1 MTKRDVKKI
10 LVPLDGSKNS
20 LEGLDEAIFLARHCN
35 STITALCVIPSYP
48 PLPLMGKQVPYEKH
62 VLEHVKKFMSTAKN
76 ACASNGIRFN
86 EKIIKG
92 VATVDISKFASDNK
106 FDLIVMGS
114 RGMNP
119 IKELFLGSVSN
130 AVVHKS
136 KIPVLVV
143 K

>member
-1 MTKRDVKKI
+1 MIRKDIKKI

-20 LEGLDEAIFLARHCN
+20 LEGLDEAIFLARHC
-35 STITALCVIPSYP
+35 SSSITALCVIPSYP
-48 PLPLMGKQVPYEKH
+48 PLPLMGKQIPYEKH
-62 VLEHVKKFMSTAKN
+62 IVEHTKKFMSEAKKT
-76 ACASNGIRFN
+76 CVSNGIEFN

-92 VATVDISKFASDNK
+92 IATLDIPEFALDNK
-106 FDLIVMGS
+106 FDLIVIGS

-136 KIPVLVV
+136 KVPVLVV